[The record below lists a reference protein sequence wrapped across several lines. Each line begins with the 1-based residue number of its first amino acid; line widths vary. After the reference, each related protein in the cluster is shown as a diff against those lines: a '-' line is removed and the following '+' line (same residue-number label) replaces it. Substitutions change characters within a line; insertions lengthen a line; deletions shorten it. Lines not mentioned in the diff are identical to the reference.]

1 VTLDLPA
8 LRKLL
13 ADYREWLSDDNP
25 TRPWDPRLDF
35 QEALLASAGALLR
48 AAEERDALLAAATV
62 VAQWFGHPSGCAWKL
77 AQQDMVAVP
86 RSQCDCGVFAMIDAI
101 RLAKEPR

>member
-1 VTLDLPA
+1 MTLDIPA

-13 ADYREWLSDDNP
+13 TDYREWLSDDNP

-48 AAEERDALLAAATV
+48 AAEERDALLAACGAKDDLL
-62 VAQWFGHPSGCAWKL
+62 ACYRLGKRPSEALFKRL
-77 AQQDMVAVP
+77 NKANE
-86 RSQCDCGVFAMIDAI
+86 AI
-101 RLAKEPR
+101 RLAKETP